1 MEHLDTLTMWVS
13 AHPVITCVV
22 TFVVGFVVGRISP
35 HLKKSKKD

>member
-1 MEHLDTLTMWVS
+1 MEHLDTLTMFVA

-22 TFVVGFVVGRISP
+22 TFVIGFGVGRLSS